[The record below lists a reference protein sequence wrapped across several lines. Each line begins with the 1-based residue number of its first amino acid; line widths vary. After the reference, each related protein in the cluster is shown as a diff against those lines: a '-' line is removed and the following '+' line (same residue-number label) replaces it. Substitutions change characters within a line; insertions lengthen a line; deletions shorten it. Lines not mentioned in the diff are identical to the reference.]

1 MAVGITFAGTK
12 VSISAGVPA
21 TYNQAGFAALTY
33 TEIGEITSVPGSG
46 GRTYEDVNY
55 NVVSRRA
62 TEHRKGTYDEA
73 EQTMEVVVVR
83 DDAGQVLAEQALDSD
98 NEYAFKVE
106 YSDGEISY
114 YQALVTAFEGAGG
127 DANTMRMATVTFR
140 RSSQGTIVIPGS
152 GLNSFT
158 LTYTAGANGS
168 LIGASPQTVARL
180 GSGSPVAAVPNAT
193 YEFVEWSDGSTENPR
208 VDVYVQGN
216 VTVTAT
222 FALI

>member
-12 VSISAGVPA
+12 ISISAGVPA
-21 TYNQAGFAALTY
+21 TYNQSGFSPLTY
-33 TEIGEITSVPGSG
+33 AESGEITTVPGSG

-73 EQTMEVVVVR
+73 EQTIELVVVR
-83 DDAGQVLAEQALDSD
+83 DDAGQMLLEEALDSD
-98 NEYAFKVE
+98 QEYAFKVE
-106 YSDGEISY
+106 YSDGEVNY
-114 YQALVTAFEGAGG
+114 FQALVTGFEGAGG

-140 RSSQGTIVIPGS
+140 RSSQGTVVVPGT

-168 LIGASPQTVARL
+168 LIGASPQTVQRL
-180 GSGSPVAAVPNAT
+180 GSGSPVAAVPAAT

>member
-46 GRTYEDVNY
+46 GRTYEDVSY

-62 TEHRKGTYDEA
+62 TEHRKGTFDEA

-83 DDAGQVLAEQALDSD
+83 EDAGQILAEAALDSD
-98 NEYAFKVE
+98 EYYAFKVE

-114 YQALVTAFEGAGG
+114 YQATMTGFEGAGG
-127 DANTMRMATVTFR
+127 DANTMRMATMTFR
-140 RSSQGTIVIPGS
+140 RSSEGTVVVPGT
-152 GLNSFT
+152 GQNSFT

-168 LIGASPQTVARL
+168 LIGASPQTVARF
-180 GSGSPVAAVPNAT
+180 GSGSPVAAVPDAT

>member
-46 GRTYEDVNY
+46 GRTYEDVSY

-62 TEHRKGTYDEA
+62 TEHRKGTFDEA

-83 DDAGQVLAEQALDSD
+83 EDAGQILAEEALDSD
-98 NEYAFKVE
+98 DYYAFKIE

-114 YQALVTAFEGAGG
+114 YQAMMTGFEGAGG
-127 DANTMRMATVTFR
+127 DANTMRMATMTFR
-140 RSSQGTIVIPGS
+140 RSSQGTVVVLAP
-152 GLNSFT
+152 
-158 LTYTAGANGS
+158 
-168 LIGASPQTVARL
+168 
-180 GSGSPVAAVPNAT
+180 
-193 YEFVEWSDGSTENPR
+193 
-208 VDVYVQGN
+208 
-216 VTVTAT
+216 
-222 FALI
+222 